1 MYLDFLNYQNFY
13 NSSIGNLL
21 AHHIEFKL
29 KKYCFL
35 YENQNIG
42 CFGYPLPYLDF
53 LKNKNFSVSYC
64 YSMRM
69 GVSHENTLKTNKI
82 LIDEDRIPFQDSIFD
97 HIFLIHYLENTYN
110 MKLSLREI
118 WRTLAPEGKLY
129 LIIPNK
135 KSSWYLSDQSP
146 FSSGS
151 GFSKKQIVDL
161 LNDSFFE
168 IQLID
173 RLVYFPN
180 KNFFFI
186 KKYKNLIEK
195 FGSFI
200 FKYFNG
206 VYLCIV
212 KKKIYADISPLVQT
226 KKGLIKSIIKK
237 T

>member
-1 MYLDFLNYQNFY
+1 
-13 NSSIGNLL
+13 
-21 AHHIEFKL
+21 
-29 KKYCFL
+29 
-35 YENQNIG
+35 
-42 CFGYPLPYLDF
+42 
-53 LKNKNFSVSYC
+53 
-64 YSMRM
+64 M
-69 GVSHENTLKTNKI
+69 GVSHENISKTNRI
-82 LIDEDRIPFQDSIFD
+82 LIDEDRVPFQDSIFD

-135 KSSWYLSDQSP
+135 KSSWYLSDKSP
-146 FSSGS
+146 FSTGN
-151 GFSKKQIVDL
+151 GFSKKQIIDL
-161 LNDSFFE
+161 LNDSFFD
-168 IQLID
+168 IQFID

-186 KKYKNLIEK
+186 RKHKNLIDK
-195 FGSFI
+195 FGSFL

-212 KKKIYADISPLVQT
+212 KKKIYANISPQIQT
-226 KKGLIKSIIKK
+226 KKSLIKSIIKK

>member
-21 AHHIEFKL
+21 ARHIEFRL
-29 KKYCFL
+29 KKYCYL
-35 YENQNIG
+35 YQNQNIG
-42 CFGYPLPYLDF
+42 CFGYSLPYLDF
-53 LKNKNFSVSYC
+53 LKNNNLSISHC

-69 GVSHENTLKTNKI
+69 GISYENISKSNRI
-82 LIDEDRIPFQDSIFD
+82 LIDEDRVPFQDSIFD

-110 MKLSLREI
+110 MKSSLREI

-135 KSSWYLSDQSP
+135 KSSWYLSDKSP
-146 FSSGS
+146 FSSGN
-151 GFSKKQIVDL
+151 GFSKKQITDL

-180 KNFFFI
+180 KDIFFLQ
-186 KKYKNLIEK
+186 KHKNLIDK
-195 FGSFI
+195 FGSI
-200 FKYFNG
+200 LFKYFNG

-212 KKKIYADISPLVQT
+212 KKKIYADISPLIQT
-226 KKGLIKSIIKK
+226 KKSLIKSIIKK